1 MKNGKNEVVS
11 NQGQPFS
18 IEIDSVESVEESLN
32 SLRLSQGRQLQEVLK
47 NNKSVIMTDSEMP
60 MSFIIDE
67 VPING
72 VMKQVDYFER
82 AQRGEN
88 MVR

>member
-1 MKNGKNEVVS
+1 
-11 NQGQPFS
+11 
-18 IEIDSVESVEESLN
+18 
-32 SLRLSQGRQLQEVLK
+32 VLK
-47 NNKSVIMTDSEMP
+47 NNKSVIMTDSDMP
-60 MSFIIDE
+60 MGFVIDE

-88 MVR
+88 MIR